1 MEKIFMKETDE
12 KYYVNGS
19 DGGCY
24 VFNVLRFNSL
34 NCDLSAIFEGGYA
47 GVYILAHDA
56 QSEEKGLEPLCCG
69 CSYDFK
75 SEFSDVEKFKPLLDS
90 GANAICYAFEPSEE
104 LRKVIIKDI
113 IAEYG
118 MDQSKL
124 AMKWKDK
131 DRLIKH
137 IIETSERRVTKGNA
151 FRDNGGNIY

>member
-1 MEKIFMKETDE
+1 MEKIFIKETDE

-104 LRKVIIKDI
+104 HRKVIIKDI
-113 IAEYG
+113 IAEFG
-118 MDQSKL
+118 L
-124 AMKWKDK
+124 
-131 DRLIKH
+131 
-137 IIETSERRVTKGNA
+137 EG
-151 FRDNGGNIY
+151 